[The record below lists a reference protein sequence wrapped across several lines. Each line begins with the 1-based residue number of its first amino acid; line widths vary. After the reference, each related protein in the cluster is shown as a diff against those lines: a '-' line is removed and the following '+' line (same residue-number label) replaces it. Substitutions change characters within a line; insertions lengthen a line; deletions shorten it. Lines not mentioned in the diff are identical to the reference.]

1 MSGLNTWRYTY
12 NIRQSKG
19 AVSNSLL
26 SNDTAPFDIMAAICN
41 VPGVTVLAFR
51 TPYALLIVAFLLL
64 QRAMSAVALF
74 FLFGLL
80 LAQDLYRASRQVE
93 SQPLFVLLLVERV
106 GLREVVYA
114 LVYQVMSSKFPSVA
128 V

>member
-1 MSGLNTWRYTY
+1 MLSPCCKGGVPIGIGGVREQMPSLKKGSVSGLNTWRYTY

-80 LAQDLYRASRQVE
+80 LAQDLYRASRQIE
-93 SQPLFVLLLVERV
+93 S
-106 GLREVVYA
+106 
-114 LVYQVMSSKFPSVA
+114 
-128 V
+128 

>member
-1 MSGLNTWRYTY
+1 
-12 NIRQSKG
+12 
-19 AVSNSLL
+19 
-26 SNDTAPFDIMAAICN
+26 MAAICN

-80 LAQDLYRASRQVE
+80 LAQDLYRASRQIE

-106 GLREVVYA
+106 GLREVLYA

-128 V
+128 VENRFVHARFHQKPVACI